1 MTRQKIEIK
10 KIDNPTARQVTFSK
24 RRRGLF
30 KKAQELSTLCDA
42 EVALIVFSTTGKLF
56 DYSSSR
62 SMKQVIDRHNLHSQ
76 NLHKLDQPSLQLQLE
91 RSTYAI
97 LSKEMAD
104 RTRELRQMSGEELQE
119 LNMEELMRLEKSL
132 EGGLSRVVQT
142 KGERL
147 LNEID
152 ALRTKEA
159 QLMEENLR
167 LKQHQT
173 GINTHVQG
181 HSFNSFICS
190 SSGEN
195 SQDRESSDT
204 SLKLGLPFPS

>member
-42 EVALIVFSTTGKLF
+42 EVALIVFSTTGRLF
-56 DYSSSR
+56 DYSSS

-76 NLHKLDQPSLQLQLE
+76 NLHKFDQPSLQLQLE
-91 RSTYAI
+91 SSTYAI

-104 RTRELRQMSGEELQE
+104 RTRELRQMKGEELQE

-152 ALRTKEA
+152 ALRRKEA
-159 QLMEENLR
+159 QLTEENLR
-167 LKQHQT
+167 LKQHET
-173 GINTHVQG
+173 GINTNVQG
-181 HSFNSFICS
+181 HSFNTFICS
-190 SSGEN
+190 SSGDN
-195 SQDRESSDT
+195 SQDRESSNT